1 MRKRLPRPLRTIALP
16 SPLHHAPDELSS
28 KRKPEGTG
36 AATLARHGLDQQAMF
51 KLLGYNLAQAS
62 IPTTRAFR
70 RQIAPLGLT
79 QVEFTVLTLLG
90 TNANVTQLQLG
101 RALGAAPS
109 NLTNLLGRLEA
120 KQLVQRRR
128 SSVDARA
135 QTIALTRSGATLAKK
150 AAGLADGMEEGLLRH
165 LTDGERSMLFE
176 LLQKVARFRHA

>member
-1 MRKRLPRPLRTIALP
+1 LGA
-16 SPLHHAPDELSS
+16 
-28 KRKPEGTG
+28 KRKTESTA
-36 AATLARHGLDQQAMF
+36 AATLARHGLDQQAML

-79 QVEFTVLTLLG
+79 QVEFTVLTLLA
-90 TNANVTQLQLG
+90 TNSNVTQLQLG

-109 NLTNLLGRLEA
+109 NLTNLLGRLET
-120 KQLVQRRR
+120 KQLIQRRR

-135 QTIALTRSGATLAKK
+135 QTIALTRAGNALAKK
-150 AAGLADGMEEGLLRH
+150 ATGLADGMEQSLLRH

>member
-1 MRKRLPRPLRTIALP
+1 ML
-16 SPLHHAPDELSS
+16 
-28 KRKPEGTG
+28 
-36 AATLARHGLDQQAMF
+36 

-62 IPTTRAFR
+62 IPTTRAFKKH
-70 RQIAPLGLT
+70 IAPLGLT
-79 QVEFTVLTLLG
+79 QVEFTVLTLLA

-120 KQLVQRRR
+120 KRLVQRRR

-135 QTIALTRSGATLAKK
+135 QTIALTRSGEALEKR
-150 AAGLADGMEEGLLRH
+150 AAGFADGMEENLLRH
-165 LTDGERSMLFE
+165 LTDGERSILFE

>member
-1 MRKRLPRPLRTIALP
+1 MLP
-16 SPLHHAPDELSS
+16 
-28 KRKPEGTG
+28 
-36 AATLARHGLDQQAMF
+36 RHGLDQAAML

-62 IPTTRAFR
+62 IPTNHAFR
-70 RQIAPLGLT
+70 KHIAPLGLT
-79 QVEFTVLTLLG
+79 QVEFTVLMLLA

-120 KQLVQRRR
+120 KHLIQRRR

-135 QTIALTRSGATLAKK
+135 QTIALTRSGAALAKR
-150 AAGLADGMEEGLLRH
+150 AAGFSDGMEENLLRH
-165 LTDGERSMLFE
+165 LSEGERHILFE

>member
-1 MRKRLPRPLRTIALP
+1 ML
-16 SPLHHAPDELSS
+16 
-28 KRKPEGTG
+28 
-36 AATLARHGLDQQAMF
+36 

-62 IPTTRAFR
+62 IPTNHAFR
-70 RQIAPLGLT
+70 KHIAPLGLT
-79 QVEFTVLTLLG
+79 QVEFTVLMLLA

-120 KQLVQRRR
+120 KQLILRRR

-135 QTIALTRSGATLAKK
+135 QTIALTRSGAALAKR
-150 AAGLADGMEEGLLRH
+150 AAGLADGMEENLLRH
-165 LTDGERSMLFE
+165 LSEGERHILFE